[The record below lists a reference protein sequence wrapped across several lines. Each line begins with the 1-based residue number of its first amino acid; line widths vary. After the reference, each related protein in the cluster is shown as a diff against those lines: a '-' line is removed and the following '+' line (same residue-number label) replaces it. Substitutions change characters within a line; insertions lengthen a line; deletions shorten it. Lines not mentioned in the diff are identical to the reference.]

1 MDLLPKVFRTEG
13 NITDFDSAK
22 IYESLLKETGLNEKD
37 VARIT
42 ELVVRRII
50 NYGIKFLSG
59 PHIREIVCSIL
70 SEQHFENE
78 RKIYTRI
85 GMPLMDYEEILET
98 NLNERVMNPEE
109 IHHWAA
115 NKISE
120 EYAHLRLL
128 NSEESKA
135 HLAGEIHIDGLNYFD
150 SRPFNQIWD
159 LRSIL
164 KIGIPFFNNIAS
176 FYKIKPASN
185 LNEAVSH
192 ICKWAAMAQSE
203 FYGLHSFDFLT
214 IFLAPYIR
222 DLSTD
227 QIKRALRKLIYEI
240 NHLSVTIGRN
250 IPPVSISLTP
260 SIFEGFS
267 KTPAITP
274 NGKIMGTYEDYSEEC
289 LELFEALTNVNK
301 EVNNSVE
308 SLKTPRFHILLDQF
322 WFNEYSKTNKN
333 KWDEIEKTSN
343 TYFSNFCNKKYKDKI
358 LKQISTS
365 QFFNTGVIQNICL
378 NLPRYAYISKNED
391 KFSEL
396 IQEKMHLCSEI
407 FSKKYKI
414 IKRRLESKH
423 LPLCSSTI
431 NGFSV
436 FNLDNQKF
444 TVSFVGLNEAVRFLT
459 NNDLHESSDSFS
471 YGVKIVKELR
481 DVCSEL
487 SEKDKKP
494 YFLSENTSNKGL
506 NRFIQLDLRHFKEQI
521 EELNLDMKNPTYSN
535 SVHFRNDININLDKR
550 IKEQGQFHQLIQ
562 MGAIEYISVQE
573 LQENNI
579 NLYDFIESICE
590 NSDLAQIK
598 FIE

>member
-13 NITDFDSAK
+13 NITDFDSAQ
-22 IYESLLKETGLNEKD
+22 IYESLLKETGLNERD

-70 SEQHFENE
+70 SEQHFEDE
-78 RKIYTRI
+78 RKLYTRI
-85 GMPLMDYEEILET
+85 GMPLMDYEKILET
-98 NLNERVMNPEE
+98 NLSDRVINPEK

-120 EYAHLRLL
+120 EYAHLKLL
-128 NSEESKA
+128 NNEESKA

-150 SRPFNQIWD
+150 SRPLNQIWD
-159 LRSIL
+159 VRSIL
-164 KIGIPFFNNIAS
+164 KIGIPS
-176 FYKIKPASN
+176 FYNGASIFKIKPASN

-192 ICKWAAMAQSE
+192 ICKWAAMIQSE
-203 FYGLHSFDFLT
+203 FYGIHSFDFLT

-222 DLSTD
+222 NLSID
-227 QIKRALRKLIYEI
+227 QIKRTLRKLIYEI

-250 IPPVSISLTP
+250 IPPVSISSTP

-267 KTPAITP
+267 ETPAITP
-274 NGKIMGTYEDYSEEC
+274 NGKIKGTYGDYREEC
-289 LELFEALTNVNK
+289 VELFDALININN
-301 EVNNSVE
+301 EVNMSVK

-322 WFNEYSKTNKN
+322 WFNEYSKTKE
-333 KWDEIEKTSN
+333 KVWDEIEKTGN

-365 QFFNTGVIQNICL
+365 HFFNTGILQNICL
-378 NLPRYAYISKNED
+378 NLPRYAYISKSKD
-391 KFSEL
+391 RFFEL
-396 IQEKMHLCSEI
+396 LYEKMHLCSEI

-423 LPLCSSTI
+423 LPLCGSTI
-431 NGFSV
+431 NGFPV

-444 TVSFVGLNEAVRFLT
+444 TVSFVGLNETVKFLT
-459 NNDLHESSDSFS
+459 NNDLHESSDSFAF
-471 YGVKIVKELR
+471 GVKIVKELR

-494 YFLSENTSNKGL
+494 YFISENTSNKGL
-506 NRFIQLDLRHFKEQI
+506 NRFIQSDLRHFKEQI
-521 EELNLDMKNPTYSN
+521 EELNLDMKNPKYSN

-579 NLYDFIESICE
+579 NLYDFIKSICE

-598 FIE
+598 FTE

>member
-192 ICKWAAMAQSE
+192 ICKWAAMTQSE
-203 FYGLHSFDFLT
+203 FYGIHSFDFLT

-227 QIKRALRKLIYEI
+227 QIKQALRKLIYEI

-250 IPPVSISLTP
+250 IPPVSISSTP

-267 KTPAITP
+267 ETPAITP
-274 NGKIMGTYEDYSEEC
+274 NGKIMGTYNDYSEEC
-289 LELFEALTNVNK
+289 LELFEALTNVTK

-308 SLKTPRFHILLDQF
+308 SLITPRFHILLDQF
-322 WFNEYSKTNKN
+322 WLNEYSKTIKN
-333 KWDEIEKTSN
+333 KWDEIEKPSN

-365 QFFNTGVIQNICL
+365 HLFNTGILQNICL
-378 NLPRYAYISKNED
+378 N
-391 KFSEL
+391 
-396 IQEKMHLCSEI
+396 
-407 FSKKYKI
+407 
-414 IKRRLESKH
+414 
-423 LPLCSSTI
+423 
-431 NGFSV
+431 
-436 FNLDNQKF
+436 
-444 TVSFVGLNEAVRFLT
+444 
-459 NNDLHESSDSFS
+459 
-471 YGVKIVKELR
+471 
-481 DVCSEL
+481 
-487 SEKDKKP
+487 
-494 YFLSENTSNKGL
+494 
-506 NRFIQLDLRHFKEQI
+506 
-521 EELNLDMKNPTYSN
+521 
-535 SVHFRNDININLDKR
+535 
-550 IKEQGQFHQLIQ
+550 
-562 MGAIEYISVQE
+562 
-573 LQENNI
+573 
-579 NLYDFIESICE
+579 
-590 NSDLAQIK
+590 
-598 FIE
+598 